1 MDSPQYL
8 DIDPSNTPLP
18 QLHQFLLGSVSPRP
32 ICFASTIDGQGRLNL
47 APFSFFNVVSANP
60 PVVVFSPNNSGRDG
74 TPKQTYL
81 NAKEVPEVVVNV
93 VTYNMVE
100 QMNVAAAPWEHGV
113 SEFEKAGF
121 TAVASDLVKP
131 MRVGESPVQ
140 LECKVID
147 IKEFGEGGGSGKLIM
162 AQVLKMHIH
171 QSVLGEDGK
180 LDPFKLKL
188 VGRMGGAWYCV
199 PEQDSMFQLSQ
210 PMQKTLGLDRY
221 PEHVRL
227 SKVLTGND
235 LGRLAGVEKEPT
247 QEDFEAAVAWL
258 KERGENPLDVNNLTS
273 RELGAQDLLG
283 WDKLNEA
290 AALLLL

>member
-1 MDSPQYL
+1 MDSLHYL
-8 DIDPSNTPLP
+8 EIDPSNTPLP

-32 ICFASTIDGQGRLNL
+32 ICFASTIDAQGRLNL

-81 NAKEVPEVVVNV
+81 NAKAVPEVVVNV
-93 VTYNMVE
+93 VSYAMVE

-121 TAVASDLVKP
+121 TAVPSDLVKP

-162 AQVLKMHIH
+162 AQVLKMHINK
-171 QSVLGEDGK
+171 SVLDADGK

-199 PEQDSMFQLSQ
+199 PEQDCMFELSQ
-210 PMQKTLGLDRY
+210 PMQKTLGIDRY

-235 LGRLAGVEKEPT
+235 LGRLAGLAEEPT
-247 QEDFEAAVAWL
+247 HDDFEAAVAWL
-258 KERGENPLDVNNLTS
+258 KERGENPLDLDSFTS

-283 WDKLNEA
+283 WDKLREA